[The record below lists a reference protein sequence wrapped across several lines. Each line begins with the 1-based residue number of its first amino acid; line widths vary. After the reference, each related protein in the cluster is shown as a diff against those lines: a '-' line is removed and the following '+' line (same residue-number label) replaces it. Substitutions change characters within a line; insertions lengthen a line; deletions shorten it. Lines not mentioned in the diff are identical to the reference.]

1 MKVVGEMH
9 WSFKYILEVTFAK
22 GEGICNN
29 EGIKTIYL
37 IICTYEMRSN
47 NQWSEHKSYI
57 WGTGSILL
65 TLAFQTE
72 GRLLQN
78 R

>member
-9 WSFKYILEVTFAK
+9 WSFKYVLEVTFAK

-37 IICTYEMRSN
+37 IICTYEMRNN
-47 NQWSEHKSYI
+47 NQ
-57 WGTGSILL
+57 
-65 TLAFQTE
+65 
-72 GRLLQN
+72 
-78 R
+78 